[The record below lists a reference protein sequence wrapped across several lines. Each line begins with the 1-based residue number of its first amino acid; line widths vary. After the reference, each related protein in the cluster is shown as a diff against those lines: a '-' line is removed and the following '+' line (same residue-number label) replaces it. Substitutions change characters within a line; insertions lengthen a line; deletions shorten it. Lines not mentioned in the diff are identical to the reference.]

1 MRATCTGA
9 PGRPPAGV
17 LWNSTTGRGTAWR
30 DDKRSRLYYDVAT
43 LTLATIF
50 AARFVVQRY
59 FYETDAVGSL
69 GAAEIAMGYPLLAS
83 VSSPSPGR
91 LAPPTSASRPYPGS
105 PAARGQPEQ
114 PVEPTTTPVP
124 SRSGRCCPHHPGRGP
139 RHQPVRPAR
148 PDRKPR
154 RPHNAP

>member
-105 PAARGQPEQ
+105 PTARGQPEQ

-124 SRSGRCCPHHPGRGP
+124 SRSGRCCPAPPGSRSSPPAGP
-139 RHQPVRPAR
+139 TRA
-148 PDRKPR
+148 
-154 RPHNAP
+154 A